1 MNDFEK
7 TEQKLITK
15 LVSLGFEK
23 NEVNDYEL
31 VVDDMLIS
39 VFMWSNGDIIL
50 SAYDYMTE
58 RETKALYTTIAGVMR
73 KINQLMA

>member
-7 TEQKLITK
+7 TEQKLIAK
-15 LVSLGFEK
+15 LVNLGFEK

-50 SAYDYMTE
+50 STYDYMTE
-58 RETKALYTTIAGVMR
+58 RETKALYITIAGVMR

>member
-7 TEQKLITK
+7 TEQKLIAK

-23 NEVNDYEL
+23 NEGNDYEL

-39 VFMWSNGDIIL
+39 VFMWSNGDINL
-50 SAYDYMTE
+50 STYDYMTE